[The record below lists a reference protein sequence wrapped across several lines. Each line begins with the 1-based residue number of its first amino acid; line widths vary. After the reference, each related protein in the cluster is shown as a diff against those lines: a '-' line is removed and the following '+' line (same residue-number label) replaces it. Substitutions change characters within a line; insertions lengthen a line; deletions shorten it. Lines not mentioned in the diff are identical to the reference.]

1 MMEIKIVTQKVA
13 DFEPEKFEDH
23 YEAALIELINAKRN
37 GRTIRRRPDPR
48 AITLQTSWTR

>member
-23 YEAALIELINAKRN
+23 YDTALIELINAKRN